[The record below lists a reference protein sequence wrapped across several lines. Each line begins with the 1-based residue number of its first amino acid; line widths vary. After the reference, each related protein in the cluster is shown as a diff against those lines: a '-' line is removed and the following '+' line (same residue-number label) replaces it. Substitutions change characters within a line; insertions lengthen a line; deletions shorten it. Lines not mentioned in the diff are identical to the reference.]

1 MATFGNPKTYPPA
14 GGDGLQVQTSFFL
27 KEVRKTKIEIPM
39 TYRTMCAIV
48 QVVMFFIVIKWVAG
62 ITI

>member
-1 MATFGNPKTYPPA
+1 MATFGNPKTCPPS
-14 GGDGLQVQTSFFL
+14 GWRWSSGTDKFFPL
-27 KEVRKTKIEIPM
+27 RKTKIEIPM

-62 ITI
+62 IAI